1 MLVLVPVASRELM
14 PCCWYRQFS
23 EREIAAISEI
33 ATQPDPFG
41 LIVASVCP
49 GIFGHELVKVGLL
62 LGLFGGTNNNPS
74 GGASFTSGQLGI
86 RSDPHVLVVGDPGL
100 GKSQV
105 CL

>member
-1 MLVLVPVASRELM
+1 MPVASRGFTS
-14 PCCWYRQFS
+14 CRWHRQFS

-74 GGASFTSGQLGI
+74 GASFTSGQLGI

-105 CL
+105 CAC